1 MLRAVV
7 CFHMEEPWEEGLGHH
22 YVAWCMCAMRLQSCP
37 PLCSP
42 TDCSLPGS
50 SVHDS
55 PGNSLEWAAVLSSRG
70 SSHLRDYTHVS
81 YIYLHWQ
88 VGSLSLVPSGKA
100 YRQTSFTSIQ
110 EDFNHERGPSLEWTA
125 SWDSSSLTRSLVLT
139 LQRLKRTFSWGGLDH
154 KRKPL
159 WSF

>member
-7 CFHMEEPWEEGLGHH
+7 CFHMEEPWEEGQGHC
-22 YVAWCMCAMRLQSCP
+22 YVAWCMCAMQLQSCP

-42 TDCSLPGS
+42 TDCSLSGS
-50 SVHDS
+50 SVHTILQAIV
-55 PGNSLEWAAVLSSRG
+55 LEWAAVLSSRG
-70 SSHLRDYTHVS
+70 SSQLRDHTHIS

-100 YRQTSFTSIQ
+100 YRETSFTSIQ

-125 SWDSSSLTRSLVLT
+125 SWDSSRLTRSSVLT
-139 LQRLKRTFSWGGLDH
+139 LQRLKRAFS
-154 KRKPL
+154 
-159 WSF
+159 